1 MELEGINTCRYEP
14 YSMVRSELLLRRILR
29 FEVPVDLRSLPVAV
43 ETWKFYA
50 YKYSGRDISTCDPG
64 LAYPTGL

>member
-1 MELEGINTCRYEP
+1 
-14 YSMVRSELLLRRILR
+14 MVRSELLLTRILR

-50 YKYSGRDISTCDPG
+50 YKYSERDISTCDPG